1 MKGTQPFGPLQLLT
15 RKPVLIPRPETEQWS
30 LNIANLLS
38 PTVHNPINLL
48 DLCTGSGC
56 IPILLS
62 HLWPPGSVRAYGID
76 ISHQAIQLA
85 QDNAK
90 LCHIPPHVFIPIQA
104 DIRRHIPVIQGPFDL
119 ITSNPPYIS
128 TSEYN
133 SLPSSVKDY
142 EDPRALIGGD
152 PDGLFFYHLIARLL
166 STNGILSDHSL
177 VVLEVGHQQA
187 EAVQHILRTNAGL
200 YHSTIWKDYWGK
212 NRTVLASR
220 RPYSLN
226 LKLL

>member
-1 MKGTQPFGPLQLLT
+1 LT

-38 PTVHNPINLL
+38 PTVQHPITLL

-90 LCHIPPHVFIPIQA
+90 KCHIPPHVFIPIQA
-104 DIRRHIPVIQGPFDL
+104 DIRHTPFVLNSKGPFDL

-128 TSEYN
+128 NSEYH
-133 SLPSSVKDY
+133 SLPPSVKDY

-166 STNGILSDHSL
+166 SANGILSDHSL

-187 EAVQHILRTNAGL
+187 EIVQHILRTKAGL
-200 YHSTIWKDYWGK
+200 HHSTVWKDNWGK
-212 NRTVLASR
+212 DRTVLASR

-226 LKLL
+226 LNYK